1 LRLLEVGAPA
11 DLILFDWQPGEAF
24 IVRATLIAGSLTG
37 PERQRR
43 AETPVAGAPG

>member
-1 LRLLEVGAPA
+1 MMS
-11 DLILFDWQPGEAF
+11 LFSVNF
-24 IVRATLIAGSLTG
+24 KVTS